1 MIVTSVVESSV
12 VQSLVVETFARI
24 RARVFEI
31 LVLVSN
37 GVVKVGA

>member
-1 MIVTSVVESSV
+1 MIVTSVVE
-12 VQSLVVETFARI
+12 SLVVETFARI

-31 LVLVSN
+31 LVLVCN